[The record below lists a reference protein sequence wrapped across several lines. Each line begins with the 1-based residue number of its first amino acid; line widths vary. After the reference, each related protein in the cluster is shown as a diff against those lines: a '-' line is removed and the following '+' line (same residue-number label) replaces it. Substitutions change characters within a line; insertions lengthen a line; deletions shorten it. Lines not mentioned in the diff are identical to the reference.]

1 VFVKGV
7 KECCISNAMDG
18 TNDDSCG
25 MAVKR
30 MGTLGVSVKM
40 MKAIT
45 MKMDTVTL
53 IGEDRQ
59 NLTCFLCEINDK
71 IYFCYYT
78 FHFWVSS

>member
-1 VFVKGV
+1 MFVKGAN
-7 KECCISNAMDG
+7 KCCTSNAMDG

-30 MGTLGVSVKM
+30 MGMLGMSVKK

-53 IGEDRQ
+53 VKTDR
-59 NLTCFLCEINDK
+59 I
-71 IYFCYYT
+71 
-78 FHFWVSS
+78 